1 MPSDGGA
8 GMRDPRPRDV
18 RAADLQEKPTERTEL
33 GKPRGQSFRRVR
45 RRRRLP
51 ANIAASEASH
61 RTQRALASGAI
72 KNVVVLWVALVRLD
86 ASVDRSR
93 YG

>member
-1 MPSDGGA
+1 MLAYGDA
-8 GMRDPRPRDV
+8 DMR
-18 RAADLQEKPTERTEL
+18 T
-33 GKPRGQSFRRVR
+33 
-45 RRRRLP
+45 
-51 ANIAASEASH
+51 
-61 RTQRALASGAI
+61 ASGAI

>member
-1 MPSDGGA
+1 
-8 GMRDPRPRDV
+8 MRSEQWDT
-18 RAADLQEKPTERTEL
+18 ASLGER
-33 GKPRGQSFRRVR
+33 S
-45 RRRRLP
+45 
-51 ANIAASEASH
+51 N
-61 RTQRALASGAI
+61 